1 MKIDERETLK
11 TNKQQTNTE
20 RNKELKQTIVKG

>member
-20 RNKELKQTIVKG
+20 SNKELKQTIVKG